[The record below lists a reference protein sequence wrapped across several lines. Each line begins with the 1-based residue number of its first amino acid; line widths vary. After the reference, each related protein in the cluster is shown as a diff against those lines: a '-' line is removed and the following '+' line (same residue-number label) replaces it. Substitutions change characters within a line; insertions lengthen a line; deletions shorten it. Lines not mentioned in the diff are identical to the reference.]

1 MSLLSERAHHQHDFS
16 AFRPHTK
23 SQIHIKCT
31 IRTRHTRP
39 DTGSTA
45 PAHSST
51 CTTSPFTALHPARQ
65 PPQDTSP
72 PPPLAWCAERS
83 LYRRYGPIYVRQCG
97 PYAHVTSL
105 LSRLNLRAEAR
116 TRRILLYIYRPL
128 STLQRERPCN
138 VQSKM
143 NTHTINVHENVHDCE
158 GETYRNSYMHVPSPN
173 PHPHSVALCVP
184 RHTLAPRPGTDL
196 QHEIAACVETRE
208 SQPPVAQTLRIHG
221 HEGLVAYPL
230 LVAVALVA
238 HQVKPSPGTSSRPPE
253 RQLIKLT

>member
-1 MSLLSERAHHQHDFS
+1 MTMSLLSERAHHQHDFS

-65 PPQDTSP
+65 PPQDTPP

-105 LSRLNLRAEAR
+105 LSTCAQKPENQKNPTLYISATQHSAARAPLQCAKQNEHPYDKRARKR
-116 TRRILLYIYRPL
+116 TRLRR
-128 STLQRERPCN
+128 R
-138 VQSKM
+138 
-143 NTHTINVHENVHDCE
+143 
-158 GETYRNSYMHVPSPN
+158 
-173 PHPHSVALCVP
+173 
-184 RHTLAPRPGTDL
+184 DL
-196 QHEIAACVETRE
+196 
-208 SQPPVAQTLRIHG
+208 P
-221 HEGLVAYPL
+221 
-230 LVAVALVA
+230 
-238 HQVKPSPGTSSRPPE
+238 
-253 RQLIKLT
+253 

>member
-1 MSLLSERAHHQHDFS
+1 MHYITFHRTPSSPAATTGHPTSAAAGVVRRAQFISSIWTDICSAMRTLRARYLS
-16 AFRPHTK
+16 
-23 SQIHIKCT
+23 
-31 IRTRHTRP
+31 
-39 DTGSTA
+39 
-45 PAHSST
+45 
-51 CTTSPFTALHPARQ
+51 ALKTQPAR
-65 PPQDTSP
+65 
-72 PPPLAWCAERS
+72 RS
-83 LYRRYGPIYVRQCG
+83 Q
-97 PYAHVTSL
+97 
-105 LSRLNLRAEAR
+105 R